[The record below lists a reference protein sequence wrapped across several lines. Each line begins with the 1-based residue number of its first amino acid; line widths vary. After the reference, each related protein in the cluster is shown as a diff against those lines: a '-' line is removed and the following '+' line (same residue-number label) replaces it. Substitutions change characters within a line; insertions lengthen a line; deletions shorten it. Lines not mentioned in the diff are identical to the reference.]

1 MEAKK
6 YQQFRGQPRLP
17 KFAVPRRYDLHLK
30 PDLDACKFSGA
41 VQITVDVVSATKHL
55 VLNAAELSVDSKS
68 VQFKTPT
75 KVLEAAVVEMCEE
88 DEIVVIEFGESLPV
102 GEGVLS
108 VSFEGTLND
117 RMKGFYRSVYE
128 HNGVKKNMA
137 VTQFEPADARRCFPC
152 WDEPACKA
160 TFKITLEVPSDLVA
174 LSNMPVI
181 EEKVDGNLKRVSYQ
195 ESPIMSTYLVA
206 VVVGLFDYIED
217 QTPDGIAVRVYCK
230 VGKAD
235 QGKFALDV
243 AVKTLGI
250 YKEYFAVP
258 YSLPKL
264 DMIAIPDFAAGA
276 MENYGLVTYRET
288 ALLYDEKHSAAAN
301 KQRVATVVAHELA
314 HQWFGNLV
322 TMEWWTHLWLN
333 EGFATWVSYLAAD
346 SLFPE
351 WKIWT
356 QFLDE
361 STEGLRLD
369 GLLESHP
376 IEVDINHAGEI
387 DEIFDAI
394 SYRKGASVIR
404 MLQSYLGAE
413 CFQRALASYIKK
425 FACSNAKTEDLWSV
439 LQEESGEPVNKLMN
453 SWTKQKGYPVVSAK
467 LQDHKLEFEQ
477 SHFLL
482 SGSPGDG
489 QWIVPVTLCC
499 GTYDARKSFLLQA
512 KSETHDIKDLLGAS
526 TSKSNSWVKINLD
539 QTGFY
544 RVKYDEDLSVRLRY
558 AIEKNYLSTM
568 DRYGILDD
576 SYALSVACH
585 QSLASLLALMGAY
598 KQENDYT
605 VLSNLISISC
615 KVVRIAADAVPELL
629 EDMKLFF
636 INLFQYSAERLGWDP
651 KPGESHLDAM
661 LRGELL
667 TALSLFEHEETQKE
681 ASRRFH
687 IFLDDRNT
695 PVLPPDLRR
704 VCIYVYIYF
713 WLFILSS
720 EISCARTTSL
730 QAVYVSVMLKVTKSN
745 RSGYDSLLRIYRES
759 DLSQE
764 KTRILGSL
772 GSCKDPE
779 IIDEILN
786 FLLSS
791 EVRSQDAVHGLGVSR
806 EGRETAWKWLKENW
820 DQIVKTYGA
829 GFLVT
834 RFIGSVV
841 SPFST
846 YEKATEVEEFFASR
860 MKPFIARTLKQSI
873 ERVHI
878 NAKWVESIQK
888 EKELAD
894 VVKELAYRK
903 D

>member
-1 MEAKK
+1 MAQQK
-6 YQQFRGQPRLP
+6 YYEFRGQSRLP
-17 KFAVPRRYDLHLK
+17 KFAIPRRYDLKLK
-30 PDLDACKFSGA
+30 PDLDACKFSGQ
-41 VQITVDVVSATKHL
+41 VQITVDVVSGTKFL
-55 VLNAAELSVDSKS
+55 VLNAAELSVESASVNFKS
-68 VQFKTPT
+68 SD
-75 KVLEAAVVEMCEE
+75 KVFDAVAVEILGE
-88 DEIVVIEFGESLPV
+88 DEIMVIEFREDLPV
-102 GEGVLS
+102 GAGFLS
-108 VSFEGTLND
+108 ISFEGTLND

-128 HNGVKKNMA
+128 HEGVNKNMA

-160 TFKITLEVPSDLVA
+160 TFKITLEVPSELVA
-174 LSNMPVI
+174 LSNMPI
-181 EEKVDGNLKRVSYQ
+181 AEEKVNGNLKTLSYE

-206 VVVGLFDYIED
+206 VVVGLFDYLED
-217 QTPDGIAVRVYCK
+217 HTPDGIKVRVYCK
-230 VGKAD
+230 VGKAN

-243 AVKTLGI
+243 AVKTLDI

-288 ALLYDEKHSAAAN
+288 ALLYDEQHSAAAN

-346 SLFPE
+346 ALFPE

-356 QFLDE
+356 QFLEE

-369 GLLESHP
+369 GLAESHA

-413 CFQRALASYIKK
+413 CFQRALASYIKRY
-425 FACSNAKTEDLWSV
+425 ACSNAKTEDLWSV
-439 LQEESGEPVNKLMN
+439 LQEESGEPVNQLMN

-467 LQDHKLEFEQ
+467 LKDQKLEFEQ

-482 SGSPGDG
+482 TGTPGDG
-489 QWIVPVTLCC
+489 QWIVPITVCC
-499 GTYDARKSFLLQA
+499 GSYDTRKSFLLRT
-512 KSETHDIKDLLGAS
+512 KLEGLDIHDLLNAS
-526 TSKSNSWVKINLD
+526 GNKSSAWIKINVD

-544 RVKYDEDLSVRLRY
+544 RVKYDDDLSVRLGH
-558 AIEKNYLSTM
+558 AIEKKSLSTM

-576 SYALSVACH
+576 SYALSMAC
-585 QSLASLLALMGAY
+585 QKSMTSLLALMSAFRE
-598 KQENDYT
+598 ENEYT
-605 VLSNLISISC
+605 VLSNLITISC
-615 KVVRIAADAVPELL
+615 KIVRIAADAVPALL
-629 EDMKLFF
+629 NEIKLFF
-636 INLFQYSAERLGWDP
+636 INLFQYSAERLGWDS

-667 TALSLFEHEETQKE
+667 TALALFGHDDTLKE
-681 ASRRFH
+681 AKRRFD
-687 IFLDDRNT
+687 IFLDDRSN
-695 PVLPPDLRR
+695 PVLPPDIRK
-704 VCIYVYIYF
+704 
-713 WLFILSS
+713 
-720 EISCARTTSL
+720 
-730 QAVYVSVMLKVTKSN
+730 AVYLAVMVTVSKSD
-745 RSGYDSLLRIYRES
+745 RSGFDSLLKVYRET

-764 KTRILGSL
+764 KTRILASL
-772 GSCKDPE
+772 GSCQDPE
-779 IIDEILN
+779 IILEILN
-786 FLLSS
+786 FLLSP
-791 EVRSQDAVHGLGVSR
+791 EVRSQDAVHGLGVSIK
-806 EGRETAWKWLKENW
+806 GREVAWEWLKDNW
-820 DQIVKTYGA
+820 DHICKTYGA

-834 RFIGSVV
+834 RFISSVV
-841 SPFST
+841 SPFASF
-846 YEKATEVEEFFASR
+846 EKAKEVEEYFASR

-873 ERVHI
+873 ERIHV
-878 NAKWVESIQK
+878 NAKLVESIQT
-888 EKELAD
+888 EKDLAGA
-894 VVKELAYRK
+894 VKELAYRK
-903 D
+903 Y

>member
-1 MEAKK
+1 MAEKETTNSK
-6 YQQFRGQPRLP
+6 YQQFKRQPRLP
-17 KFAVPRRYDLHLK
+17 KFALPKRYDLKLK
-30 PDLDACKFSGA
+30 PDLTACKFSGA
-41 VQITVDVVSATKHL
+41 VDISVDVVSDTKFL
-55 VLNAAELSVDSKS
+55 VLNAADLSVRANS
-68 VQFKTPT
+68 VHFTSSSNK
-75 KVLEAAVVEMCEE
+75 AFDAVAVELCEE
-88 DEIVVIEFGESLPV
+88 DEILVLEFAESLPIGV
-102 GEGVLS
+102 GNLS
-108 VSFEGTLND
+108 IAFDGTLND

-128 HNGVKKNMA
+128 HNGEKKNMA

-160 TFKITLEVPSDLVA
+160 TFKITLEVPSELVA
-174 LSNMPVI
+174 LSNMPI
-181 EEKVDGNLKRVSYQ
+181 LEEKVNGNLKTVSYQ

-206 VVVGLFDYIED
+206 VVVGLFDYVED
-217 QTPDGIAVRVYCK
+217 QTPDGVVVRVYCK
-230 VGKAD
+230 VGMVD

-250 YKEYFAVP
+250 YKEYFALP

-288 ALLYDEKHSAAAN
+288 ALLYDDKHSAAAN

-346 SLFPE
+346 ALFPE
-351 WKIWT
+351 WQIWT
-356 QFLDE
+356 QFTDE

-369 GLLESHP
+369 GLSESHP
-376 IEVDINHAGEI
+376 IEVDINHAAEI
-387 DEIFDAI
+387 DEIFDSI

-425 FACSNAKTEDLWSV
+425 YACSNAKTEDLWSV
-439 LQEESGEPVNKLMN
+439 LEESSGEPVNKLMN

-467 LQDHKLEFEQ
+467 LKDQILELEQ

-489 QWIVPVTLCC
+489 QWVVPVTLCC
-499 GTYDARKSFLLQA
+499 GSYDSRKSFLLQA
-512 KSETHDIKDLLGAS
+512 KSEAHDIKELLGAS
-526 TSKSNSWVKINLD
+526 VSKSSSWVKINLD
-539 QTGFY
+539 QAGFY
-544 RVKYDEDLSVRLRY
+544 RVKYDDDLSARLRH
-558 AIEKNYLSTM
+558 AIEKKYLSTM

-576 SYALSVACH
+576 SYALSMACQ

-598 KQENDYT
+598 KEEIDYT
-605 VLSNLISISC
+605 VLSNLISISA
-615 KVVRIAADAVPELL
+615 KVVRVAADAVPHLL
-629 EDMKLFF
+629 DNIKLFF
-636 INLFQYSAERLGWDP
+636 INLFQYSAGRLGWDP

-667 TALSLFEHEETQKE
+667 TALALFGHEETQKE
-681 ASRRFH
+681 ASRRFS
-687 IFLDDRNT
+687 IFLDDRDT

-704 VCIYVYIYF
+704 
-713 WLFILSS
+713 
-720 EISCARTTSL
+720 
-730 QAVYVSVMLKVTKSN
+730 AVYVAVMQKVNKSN
-745 RSGYDSLLRIYRES
+745 RSCYDSLLRVYRES

-772 GSCKDPE
+772 GSCQDPE
-779 IIDEILN
+779 VILEILN

-791 EVRSQDAVHGLGVSR
+791 EVRSQDVVHGLGVSR
-806 EGRETAWKWLKENW
+806 EGREIAWKWLKDNW

-834 RFIGSVV
+834 RFISAVV
-841 SPFST
+841 SPFSSC
-846 YEKATEVEEFFASR
+846 EKAAEVEEFFASR

-873 ERVHI
+873 ERVLI
-878 NAKWVESIQK
+878 NAKWVHSIQN
-888 EKELAD
+888 EENLEDVVTELAC
-894 VVKELAYRK
+894 RK
-903 D
+903 S